1 MSLSLVQG
9 LLSEV
14 GFAPSA
20 ASVEHVNGP
29 TLPIISRSYVDT
41 EFHGSLNSPV
51 VNFADSNE
59 SLVVLE
65 VEHGIVE
72 RLAATLAFRRA
83 HVPLTVCVSR
93 DHLQGHDCTAM
104 LIALVAAASS
114 LRMLSRARSS
124 AASSVV
130 PQPSAISWSPLKRCT
145 DQ

>member
-1 MSLSLVQG
+1 VKFRVAEFVSQPVSLSLVQG

-59 SLVVLE
+59 SL
-65 VEHGIVE
+65 
-72 RLAATLAFRRA
+72 AAE
-83 HVPLTVCVSR
+83 
-93 DHLQGHDCTAM
+93 
-104 LIALVAAASS
+104 
-114 LRMLSRARSS
+114 
-124 AASSVV
+124 VV
-130 PQPSAISWSPLKRCT
+130 PSVDDDADDARGEALRHAHASALGDAHLGISS
-145 DQ
+145 

>member
-14 GFAPSA
+14 GLAPSA

-59 SLVVLE
+59 SLHDLFPFTCSPCSPFST
-65 VEHGIVE
+65 HF
-72 RLAATLAFRRA
+72 AAEYSVTR
-83 HVPLTVCVSR
+83 SS
-93 DHLQGHDCTAM
+93 G
-104 LIALVAAASS
+104 SS
-114 LRMLSRARSS
+114 LPFISVLSHPTTAARSS
-124 AASSVV
+124 AR
-130 PQPSAISWSPLKRCT
+130 PRW
-145 DQ
+145 

>member
-59 SLVVLE
+59 SLGTRE
-65 VEHGIVE
+65 
-72 RLAATLAFRRA
+72 
-83 HVPLTVCVSR
+83 LTQMRGELS
-93 DHLQGHDCTAM
+93 DLLDDFGP
-104 LIALVAAASS
+104 AL
-114 LRMLSRARSS
+114 S
-124 AASSVV
+124 AARIV
-130 PQPSAISWSPLKRCT
+130 PPRHQMRDPLGR
-145 DQ
+145 